1 MKFSESDPTPQKD
14 STPRG
19 PRGTRRLIL
28 LPAFLSVVALLAIW
42 VGVEKYLSD
51 SETVSSLLFES
62 WDMLSIEGVRV
73 GGSHTRQWQADQ
85 DGQLRK
91 ITESTE
97 YLRVLRQGQSIYLEV
112 TYRCEETPAGELLA
126 CSSRQQTND
135 GPMIVQTAQVVGDQ
149 LQLQQQMASSQ
160 STRSIEW
167 PNHARGYF
175 GIEESLRQQMLVP
188 DERRTLKYLVPLVN
202 QLAEVDLH
210 AGQFEAIE
218 LTAGLTRL
226 LRIEVTTRRAGLTS
240 HRTLWCDGAGAVIRS
255 FEPTMKITSEQTSR
269 EVAQWHSPMPHYDI
283 MVDSLVPIDPPIG
296 TPLEQSELVYQVQ
309 LRDDSPA
316 EIFAQDDRQ
325 KVESLN
331 NRQALLSVRAAWL
344 KKGVRTL
351 LPELPG
357 GYFAQ
362 KSPDPFFQP
371 EAANLAPSHYIQSDD
386 PQIIALAERVS
397 LDTEA
402 AGKGPLALG
411 LERLVHDWIHDKD
424 LQQVFA
430 SARDVCESRR
440 GDCTEHA
447 VLLAAVCR
455 ARKLPARLVVG
466 LIYVPEQ
473 QGFLFHLWT
482 EVWWDQHW
490 HGLDATMGRGGIGAT
505 HLKLHA
511 FTLAND
517 NPLADMAAVSQVIGQ
532 LEIEVVESGELRVE

>member
-1 MKFSESDPTPQKD
+1 
-14 STPRG
+14 
-19 PRGTRRLIL
+19 LIL
-28 LPAFLSVVALLAIW
+28 LPAFLSVAALLAIW
-42 VGVEKYLSD
+42 VGVEHYLSD
-51 SETVSSLLFES
+51 SDTPSSLLFES

-85 DGQLRK
+85 DGQPRK

-112 TYRCEETPAGELLA
+112 TYRCEETLAGKLLA
-126 CSSRQQTND
+126 CSSRQQTD
-135 GPMIVQTAQVVGDQ
+135 DSPVIVQTAQVVGDQ
-149 LQLQQQMASSQ
+149 LQLQQQMASGQ
-160 STRSIEW
+160 STRSIDW
-167 PNHARGYF
+167 PNHAYGYF

-188 DERRTLKYLVPLVN
+188 DERRALKYLVPLVN
-202 QLAEVDLH
+202 QIAEVELH

-226 LRIEVTTRRAGLTS
+226 LRIEVTSRRAGITS

-283 MVDSLVPIDPPIG
+283 MVDSLVPIDPPIRV
-296 TPLEQSELVYQVQ
+296 PLEQSELVYQVQ
-309 LRDDSPA
+309 LRNDSPA

-325 KVESLN
+325 KIKSLD

-344 KKGVRTL
+344 GAKGEIATSMQ
-351 LPELPG
+351 PETERP
-357 GYFAQ
+357 AAASSVQ
-362 KSPDPFFQP
+362 PEAAP

-386 PQIIALAERVS
+386 PQIIALAERVPP
-397 LDTEA
+397 DTDA
-402 AGKGPLALG
+402 TGKGPLALG
-411 LERLVHDWIHDKD
+411 LERLVHNWIHDKD
-424 LQQVFA
+424 FQQVFA
-430 SARDVCESRR
+430 TASDVFESHR

-455 ARKLPARLVVG
+455 ARELPARLVVG

-482 EVWWDQHW
+482 EVWWDQKW
-490 HGLDATMGRGGIGAT
+490 HGLDATLGRGGIGAT

-532 LEIEVVESGELRVE
+532 LEIRVVAD

>member
-19 PRGTRRLIL
+19 PRGTRLLIL

-42 VGVEKYLSD
+42 VGVQNYLSD
-51 SETVSSLLFES
+51 SETPSSLLFES

-112 TYRCEETPAGELLA
+112 TYRCEETLAGELLA

-135 GPMIVQTAQVVGDQ
+135 GPVIVQTAQVVGDQ
-149 LQLQQQMASSQ
+149 LQLQQQMASAQ

-202 QLAEVDLH
+202 QLAEVELH

-218 LTAGLTRL
+218 LTAGLIRL
-226 LRIEVTTRRAGLTS
+226 LRIEVTTRRAGITS

-296 TPLEQSELVYQVQ
+296 APLEQSELVYQVQ

-325 KVESLN
+325 KVESLD

-344 KKGVRTL
+344 EVEGEMATSMQPKTEQPASASSVP
-351 LPELPG
+351 PET
-357 GYFAQ
+357 A
-362 KSPDPFFQP
+362 P
-371 EAANLAPSHYIQSDD
+371 EAANLTPSHYIQSDD

-424 LQQVFA
+424 FQQVFA
-430 SARDVCESRR
+430 TASDVCESHR

-482 EVWWDQHW
+482 EVWWDQKW
-490 HGLDATMGRGGIGAT
+490 HGLDATLGRGGIGAT

-532 LEIEVVESGELRVE
+532 LDIEVVAD